1 MHRLAGDPACE
12 PEAIDSGGRAV
23 QDKFPGPPATL
34 HAFIVPRGG
43 IEMPHAF
50 AYSPSFKEL
59 GHLRNA
65 GTWNT
70 VQSLTLQQLTD
81 RKRLLAKM
89 EVKQMSTKYFTNLS
103 IALLGGF
110 VVVATQVFA
119 ITTAAWLA
127 LALGIAV
134 VAISLASQVD
144 RSRGVAQRGLD
155 LLLIAL
161 GAVTIVFSRVF
172 TGSAVMWLSFAE
184 ALGFVGL
191 AVAGLTV
198 HEVEEWRA
206 EHQLPALSLFES
218 RRAAT
223 AKRAEAPRASV
234 AA

>member
-1 MHRLAGDPACE
+1 M
-12 PEAIDSGGRAV
+12 
-23 QDKFPGPPATL
+23 
-34 HAFIVPRGG
+34 PRT
-43 IEMPHAF
+43 
-50 AYSPSFKEL
+50 
-59 GHLRNA
+59 R
-65 GTWNT
+65 NT

-134 VAISLASQVD
+134 VAISLVSQVD

-161 GAVTIVFSRVF
+161 GAVTIVFS
-172 TGSAVMWLSFAE
+172 L
-184 ALGFVGL
+184 
-191 AVAGLTV
+191 
-198 HEVEEWRA
+198 
-206 EHQLPALSLFES
+206 
-218 RRAAT
+218 
-223 AKRAEAPRASV
+223 
-234 AA
+234 